1 MYYISI
7 FRAVEAYRTVAL
19 QPIRKPLNFNGGTNQ
34 SASFCASL
42 CAFHQSTVEK
52 CSDRIRFMGKSA

>member
-1 MYYISI
+1 M
-7 FRAVEAYRTVAL
+7 YRTAAL

-34 SASFCASL
+34 SASLCASL

-52 CSDRIRFMGKSA
+52 CSDGIRFVDKNM